1 MITIPAGVRVL
12 LATRPVDFRNYAECL
27 VMRSARPD
35 ASITAVYPPTPLRII
50 KVLLDAHRIE
60 EDAYAEFHD
69 DPHGP
74 YLVS

>member
-50 KVLLDAHRIE
+50 SASSGGLQ
-60 EDAYAEFHD
+60 
-69 DPHGP
+69 HGDERVGR
-74 YLVS
+74 LELSSS